1 MDFVVT
7 LNMYR
12 ILDGSTPSP
21 CRVSR
26 LHGGPIAADPNP
38 VHAPGVK
45 GITSQMAGPYTDF
58 QRFESN
64 LFHFAALAP

>member
-1 MDFVVT
+1 
-7 LNMYR
+7 
-12 ILDGSTPSP
+12 
-21 CRVSR
+21 

-45 GITSQMAGPYTDF
+45 GITSQMGGPYTDF
-58 QRFESN
+58 LRFESN